1 MKGADFFMGFFAL
14 IPLIIY
20 LAAIGFI
27 IWFCVNLI
35 NAQRER
41 NQVLKEISSKLDGI
55 SFSQMEEK

>member
-1 MKGADFFMGFFAL
+1 MGFFAL